1 MTQAKTIHGNKNKEN
16 LKQNTNNQ
24 SKEGESKITEN
35 EFKKRKEEKKTSKIE
50 K

>member
-1 MTQAKTIHGNKNKEN
+1 METKTKKILNK
-16 LKQNTNNQ
+16 NTNNQ

>member
-1 MTQAKTIHGNKNKEN
+1 MTPAKTIQGNKNKEN
-16 LKQNTNNQ
+16 LKQKYNQ